1 MPETSSIHKAPN
13 DFESGRRPLVSII
26 IPYYQQSGYIADT
39 VRSALNQTYQPVEVI
54 VVDDGSPVP
63 AAPSLDGIAN
73 VRLIRTENHGCP
85 ATRNHG
91 FEASSGQYLIFLDG
105 DDLLRPDAI
114 EKHLAALQGHVPAV
128 LSFGAVATMD
138 GEGRETN
145 PPRVARPRKDYF
157 RMLLESNPIWSPGA
171 TMMRRDAFAGAG
183 RFNDRL
189 RAQVDDYDLYL
200 RLARLGPFVQH
211 NGRVLDYRLHDSNVS
226 RDQEKMLHGTLSVL
240 DQLAADPALT
250 AADRRRLE
258 RGRRR
263 WIHVFRPTKSWWYHL
278 RSLYFT
284 ARSLPNVAFGRA
296 R

>member
-1 MPETSSIHKAPN
+1 MSEMISIPESSSER
-13 DFESGRRPLVSII
+13 ESVRGPLVSII
-26 IPYYQQSGYIADT
+26 IPYYQQAAYIAYT
-39 VRSALNQTYQPVEVI
+39 VRSALRQTHSHVEII

-63 AAPSLDGIAN
+63 AAPSLADVPEI
-73 VRLIRTENHGCP
+73 RLIRTENQGCP

-91 FEASSGQYLIFLDG
+91 FEASSGEYLIFLDG

-114 EKHLAALQGHVPAV
+114 EKHLAALRSHGSAV
-128 LSFGAVATMD
+128 LSFGAVAMID
-138 GEGRETN
+138 GQGRETEA
-145 PPRVARPRKDYF
+145 PRVARPRRDYF

-171 TMMRRDAFAGAG
+171 TMMRREAFLEAGM
-183 RFNDRL
+183 FNSAL

-211 NGRVLDYRLHDSNVS
+211 SGQVLDYRLHGSNVS
-226 RDQEKMLHGTLSVL
+226 RDQEKMLQGTLGVL
-240 DQLAADPALT
+240 DRLAADPALT
-250 AADRRRLE
+250 SADRRRLE

-263 WIHVFRPTKSWWYHL
+263 WIHVFRPRPSWLYRL

-284 ARSLPNVAFGRA
+284 VRSLPNVAFGRA